1 MTDHNSWESMY
12 STRARIQRFFY
23 WWTIPIVVPTT
34 NLPGVIAK
42 ENKFS
47 MSSKGYYS
55 NNFKV
60 NVKPTKVI
68 ETLKMENN
76 SKANVSSNFDKM

>member
-1 MTDHNSWESMY
+1 MNNTNS
-12 STRARIQRFFY
+12 STI
-23 WWTIPIVVPTT
+23 
-34 NLPGVIAK
+34 LPGVIAK

-55 NNFKV
+55 NNFEN

-76 SKANVSSNFDKM
+76 SQANVSSNFDKMQKDESMTQNTAIKQHKSI